1 MLRISI
7 LMILALVALIV
18 PMLTGAEVYRWTDDQ
33 GRVHFGDRP
42 PGNRPSEAVDVREPV
57 RAVPLEGAREILE
70 RPVRTRGGRAE
81 GEGAYTRVAIVR
93 PEDGAGVRANDGTVS
108 AELALEPELDAAA
121 GHRVVWLLDGE
132 EVGSGSS
139 ARATFQGLNRGDHT
153 LKARVIDA
161 SDQEL
166 GASDTVEF
174 SVLRFSV
181 PRAQQRQ
188 QRPQQFPQGGAPS
201 APQAPQAPRTP
212 TPPTAP
218 NPN

>member
-1 MLRISI
+1 MLRMSI
-7 LMILALVALIV
+7 LTLLALVVLIV
-18 PMLTGAEVYRWTDDQ
+18 PMLTAAEVYRWTDDQ

-42 PGNRPSEAVDVREPV
+42 PGNRPSETVDVREPV
-57 RAVPLEGAREILE
+57 RAVPLEGAREILD
-70 RPVRTRGGRAE
+70 RPVRPRGAQAE
-81 GEGAYTRVAIVR
+81 GDGAYTRIAIVR

-108 AELALEPELDAAA
+108 AEVALEPALDTAA

-139 ARATFQGLNRGDHT
+139 GRATFQGLDRGDHT
-153 LKARVIDA
+153 LRARVIDE

-166 GASDTVEF
+166 GASDTIEF

-201 APQAPQAPRTP
+201 APQAPQAPQAP
-212 TPPTAP
+212 TPPTTP
-218 NPN
+218 NAN